1 MFLMLKVHIFAIYKN
16 TDATDSP
23 PYFKFVPQDTTNFSV
38 LLCAENLF
46 QKGIMQTPQT
56 TLPC

>member
-1 MFLMLKVHIFAIYKN
+1 MLKVHIFAIYKN

-38 LLCAENLF
+38 LLCAKNLF